1 MSLINFRRP
10 IALSLAVLCAAVLA
24 ACDEVPT
31 PTLEGPPP
39 VLVTLPA
46 STPAPA
52 TPTGPAATPTPVP
65 TQSVPPTPVPETQG
79 IGATTQLWEW
89 AETAR
94 PSALAATA
102 SRLAAIVADGR
113 FVWLN
118 ADSGHVDASAY
129 LWTGLLQGDSWGEVY
144 TDSVLALVAVREQ
157 SINPKTGLADSRARL
172 AVFDGQAK
180 ELWSLPELGSNHFYS
195 AAMASG
201 PGIVVIGKWP
211 EGFDDNE
218 LAAYELFTGQKLWQV
233 IDKNTGWH
241 QVIHDGTRVY
251 ALLSGP
257 INTGVVAYDLR
268 TGEKLWQWSDPNVK
282 RADQI
287 ALGDGTIYVLS
298 DTETVSLDSASG
310 QERWVIGFNAA
321 AEAGMS
327 VLGDNLFLSPSP
339 SAQTS
344 FRPGLVGLK
353 ASTGEVSWHSLG
365 GLVANPL
372 AVGADAVWTTVRD
385 YDGGQVYLSGLDPA
399 TGLERVRLP
408 VGRNVNAPYQL
419 VALDTRVYV
428 LGESLLA
435 YGY

>member
-1 MSLINFRRP
+1 MLV
-10 IALSLAVLCAAVLA
+10 IALILSGAAAFA
-24 ACDEVPT
+24 ACDQVPT

-46 STPAPA
+46 STPAPVTA
-52 TPTGPAATPTPVP
+52 TVPAATPTPFV
-65 TQSVPPTPVPETQG
+65 TGTTPPTPVPQSQG
-79 IGATTQLWEW
+79 IGATTELWEW

-113 FVWLN
+113 FVWLD
-118 ADSGHVDASAY
+118 ATSGHVDASAY
-129 LWTGLLQGDSWGEVY
+129 LWTGLLQGDSWGEIY

-157 SINPKTGLADSRARL
+157 SINPSTGLADSRARL
-172 AVFDGQAK
+172 AVYDGQAH

-201 PGIVVIGKWP
+201 PGIVIVGKQP

-218 LAAYELFTGQKLWQV
+218 LAAYELFTGQKLWSVPGKDFGFQ
-233 IDKNTGWH
+233 
-241 QVIHDGTRVY
+241 QVIHDGERIY
-251 ALLSGP
+251 GLLTGP
-257 INTGVVAYDLR
+257 INTGVAAYDLR
-268 TGEKLWQWSDPNVK
+268 TGEKLWQWSNPAIP

-287 ALGDGTIYVLS
+287 ALGDGVVDVLS
-298 DTETVSLDSASG
+298 ATETVSLDSATG
-310 QERWVIGFNAA
+310 QERWVVGFNALPV
-321 AEAGMS
+321 AG
-327 VLGDNLFLSPSP
+327 LGVHNDLLYLAPAPSP
-339 SAQTS
+339 QTS
-344 FRPGLVGLK
+344 FRPGIAALNAGSGQL
-353 ASTGEVSWHSLG
+353 AWHSLG

-372 AVGADAVWTTVRD
+372 AAGTDALWSVIWD
-385 YDGGQVYLSGLDPA
+385 YDAGEIDLSGMEPE

-408 VGRNVNAPYQL
+408 IGHDMHATYSL

-428 LGESLLA
+428 LGDSLVA